1 MRWNTETLSVTGAVA
16 VADASKEERCA
27 PAPISFPGSL
37 SGPFMCRPVA
47 FSV

>member
-16 VADASKEERCA
+16 VADASKEEVCA
-27 PAPISFPGSL
+27 CPDLL
-37 SGPFMCRPVA
+37 SGVFGPFMCRPVA